1 MHIRTTF
8 LISPAMV
15 IMFLLGSWV
24 FMLFM
29 IQFAAVPTVGA
40 EEKTVT
46 INFPQSPQPKKVDK
60 RFVVLENYLSQ
71 FNSPLKE
78 HAQDFLDAADNYG
91 VDWRL
96 IPAIAGVE
104 STFGKRIPGG
114 HDPEYSSYN
123 GWGWG
128 VYGTHLT
135 TFNSWREAIFAVT
148 KGVKVGYIN
157 QGLTNPMEM
166 NKKYASSPVWGEHV
180 SFFLSDLDGYV
191 NTHNFPDQYI
201 YQPQNLDDG
210 TVFQNDA
217 YLKVAQDHFD
227 LQLID

>member
-1 MHIRTTF
+1 MALAI
-8 LISPAMV
+8 LI
-15 IMFLLGSWV
+15 GGWV

-29 IQFAAVPTVGA
+29 IQFASVPTVGA
-40 EEKTVT
+40 EEKTVL
-46 INFPQSPQPKKVDK
+46 INFPTAPAPKKVDK
-60 RFVVLENYLSQ
+60 RLVVLQNYLSQ
-71 FNSPLKE
+71 FNSPLKA
-78 HAQDFLDAADNYG
+78 HAQDFLDAADNFG

-104 STFGKRIPGG
+104 STFGKAIPGG
-114 HDPEYSSYN
+114 HDPQYTSYN

-128 VYGTHLT
+128 VYGNHLI
-135 TFNSWREAIFAVT
+135 TFKNWRDAIFAVT
-148 KGVKVGYIN
+148 KGVKEGYIN
-157 QGLTNPMEM
+157 QGLTDPMAM

-180 SFFLSDLDGYV
+180 TYFLSDLDGFV

-201 YQPQNLDDG
+201 YQPRNLDDEAI
-210 TVFQNDA
+210 FQNTA